1 MRVMAFA
8 FSAAMVAAT
17 VGTVGPVQ
25 AQSAAC
31 GDITPLLAQ
40 RKSIADRIQVAA
52 GKGKQIDA
60 KVACSSFGQL
70 VSNGQTL
77 VKFLETNK
85 DWCQIPD
92 NFIEGIKTDHSR
104 ALTIRGK
111 ACQVAAKQTQM
122 EKQAREGGGSNSG
135 LLGGPGISGSM
146 SMPKGAL

>member
-1 MRVMAFA
+1 MRFMAFA

-17 VGTVGPVQ
+17 VSSVAPVQ

-40 RKSIADRIQVAA
+40 RKSIADRIQAAA

-60 KVACSSFGQL
+60 KVACASFGQL

-92 NFIEGIKTDHSR
+92 SFIAGIKTDHGR
-104 ALTIRGK
+104 AIAIRGK
-111 ACQVAAKQTQM
+111 ACNVATKQNQM
-122 EKQAREGGGSNSG
+122 EKQAREGGGGGG
-135 LLGGPGISGSM
+135 LLGGPGLSGSM
-146 SMPKGAL
+146 SVPKGAL